1 MLAKSIVQSLDRLC
15 WDFLWHGNTNSKSRL
30 VAWHDVCLPKKEGG
44 LGLKSLSVWNCAVV
58 ACVADVWNANQW
70 RLPNPIDSITAQA
83 WDFITAYFIYSI
95 DSNIIS
101 WKLATSAL
109 FLGLQ
114 LRGDLLLVIDYSG
127 GGLPPLI
134 FAVCVPKG
142 SLYTGIEKSVGFA
155 SMLLLNPNILRFIEL
170 LSALLLKP
178 RGCKQAGHANGQGVA
193 TGQRAMSKPMELER
207 SREKRGLPERER
219 SRREDVPKRRHDG
232 EIVTEIEITRGEERG
247 SDFNDRDFLFI
258 LDQRID
264 FDATIVRHAAESA
277 KHGGSHPS
285 LADDVTESSLLRR
298 FQKKKKTQ
306 TKNERSGQPRG
317 GAPQGSSLV
326 GVGPS
331 PFDVASRRHR
341 VLPDAGPR
349 STDLPP
355 RSPLPRAPPPTA
367 LPHLLRHRA
376 EETAAIRC
384 PKTTQQVPRTQERK
398 LRASP
403 PEQVLQCPRCAS
415 TNTKFCYYNNYSLSQ
430 PRHYCKGCRRYWTQ
444 GGSLRNV
451 PVGGGCRKN
460 KKQSSSSSSSSSS
473 SASSF
478 KKASPEQDLSNGSVT
493 TALVDPPALS
503 FASQPPSKQ
512 LVGTSDAPSGF
523 LDMLRSGLLGS
534 EDTAAAAADGSFG
547 GVYCGVEE
555 SAGLWF
561 DSAATTTS
569 NSHLPWQDAAGSI
582 LLDCSWSGGN
592 GGAVGNSW
600 QGLINSSLL

>member
-1 MLAKSIVQSLDRLC
+1 MEIS
-15 WDFLWHGNTNSKSRL
+15 
-30 VAWHDVCLPKKEGG
+30 
-44 LGLKSLSVWNCAVV
+44 
-58 ACVADVWNANQW
+58 NAHYYQ
-70 RLPNPIDSITAQA
+70 TMA
-83 WDFITAYFIYSI
+83 
-95 DSNIIS
+95 
-101 WKLATSAL
+101 
-109 FLGLQ
+109 
-114 LRGDLLLVIDYSG
+114 
-127 GGLPPLI
+127 
-134 FAVCVPKG
+134 
-142 SLYTGIEKSVGFA
+142 
-155 SMLLLNPNILRFIEL
+155 
-170 LSALLLKP
+170 
-178 RGCKQAGHANGQGVA
+178 AG
-193 TGQRAMSKPMELER
+193 
-207 SREKRGLPERER
+207 
-219 SRREDVPKRRHDG
+219 
-232 EIVTEIEITRGEERG
+232 
-247 SDFNDRDFLFI
+247 
-258 LDQRID
+258 
-264 FDATIVRHAAESA
+264 
-277 KHGGSHPS
+277 
-285 LADDVTESSLLRR
+285 
-298 FQKKKKTQ
+298 
-306 TKNERSGQPRG
+306 
-317 GAPQGSSLV
+317 
-326 GVGPS
+326 
-331 PFDVASRRHR
+331 
-341 VLPDAGPR
+341 
-349 STDLPP
+349 
-355 RSPLPRAPPPTA
+355 
-367 LPHLLRHRA
+367 HRA

-384 PKTTQQVPRTQERK
+384 PKNTQQVPRTQERK

-534 EDTAAAAADGSFG
+534 ADTAAAAAADGSFG

-592 GGAVGNSW
+592 EGAVGNSW